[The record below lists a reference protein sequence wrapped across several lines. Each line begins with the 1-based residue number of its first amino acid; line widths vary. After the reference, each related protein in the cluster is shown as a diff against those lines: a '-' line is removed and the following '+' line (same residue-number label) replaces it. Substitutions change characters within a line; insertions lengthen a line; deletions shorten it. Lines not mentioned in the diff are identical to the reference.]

1 MAISGFSGLSA
12 AATAAAQVRAR
23 FDEASR
29 IATSGER
36 ATSYA
41 GLGADAGKAVD
52 LSAQL
57 SKRTQLATIASN
69 GEARASYTQVALT
82 RLSDIATEMAGQA
95 SKIGSADGTTVEMVA
110 TNARNAL
117 QEVVGLL
124 NERYQG
130 EAIFGGSD
138 LENDPIAGPDQ
149 ITATGM
155 FTGIGTALDGLTDAN
170 AADVLGSIL
179 GLATSNAEG
188 VSPFSSFANQAAAG
202 EVEDAR
208 RAVPTENGA
217 SIEVGLYANRNAST
231 ASSGGTTGSW
241 ARDIIMGLS
250 MLANMTSAQA
260 STGAFSTVTAAATS
274 ALRDG
279 ASGVTDEAGALGM
292 AQSRLEATATWHK
305 DVASQVETQLGNVTT
320 VDPAEAYL
328 RLTETQTQLQ
338 ASYKALSMIGSV
350 SLTNYL

>member
-1 MAISGFSGLSA
+1 MAISGFSGFSA
-12 AATAAAQVRAR
+12 AANAASQMRAR

-29 IATSGER
+29 IATTGER
-36 ATSYA
+36 ATTYA

-57 SKRTQLATIASN
+57 AKRTQLSTIASN
-69 GEARASYTQVALT
+69 GEARASYTQVVLT
-82 RLSDIATEMAGQA
+82 RLSDIATEMASQA

-110 TNARNAL
+110 ANARTAL
-117 QEVVGLL
+117 EEVAGLL

-138 LENDPIAGPDQ
+138 LENDPVAGPGQ

-155 FTGIGTALDGLTDAN
+155 FTGIGDALAN
-170 AADVLGSIL
+170 LNDSNASDVIASVLN
-179 GLATSNAEG
+179 LATSNAEG
-188 VSPFSSFANQAAAG
+188 VSPFSSFANQAAES
-202 EVEDAR
+202 EVDDAR

-231 ASSGGTTGSW
+231 ASSGSTTGSW
-241 ARDIIMGLS
+241 ARDMLMGLS
-250 MLANMTSAQA
+250 MLANMTSSQSSSSGFA
-260 STGAFSTVTAAATS
+260 SVTAAAAS
-274 ALRDG
+274 ALRD
-279 ASGVTDEAGALGM
+279 ASSGVTDEAGALGM
-292 AQSRLEATATWHK
+292 AQSRLEATASWHK
-305 DVASQVETQLGNVTT
+305 DVATQVEIQLGNVTN

-338 ASYKALSMIGSV
+338 ASYKALSMIGNV
-350 SLTNYL
+350 SLVNYL